1 MQPMESSTKRG
12 GDRIE
17 RNRDSQKFHS
27 NNILEKSP
35 VMIEY
40 TQMYI
45 EKLHYKYNK
54 TVGSCLAT
62 KVFIDNLLAM
72 GRGSIIIK

>member
-1 MQPMESSTKRG
+1 MQPMEASTKRG
-12 GDRIE
+12 RGQD
-17 RNRDSQKFHS
+17 RNRDGHKFHS
-27 NNILEKSP
+27 NTNIQEKSP

-54 TVGSCLAT
+54 T
-62 KVFIDNLLAM
+62 LLVVA
-72 GRGSIIIK
+72 